1 MQHWIEYRDL
11 RMKLLVERKNAHT
24 ERINVVR
31 AKAVKQIGYT
41 SGIVGWIYLSKTSR
55 SPVGFV
61 TYDED
66 RGIHIWSDAK
76 TRGAY
81 LVTSEGVIKKI

>member
-1 MQHWIEYRDL
+1 MQHWIEYRDYK
-11 RMKLLVERKNAHT
+11 MKLIVARKNAHT

-31 AKAVKQIGYT
+31 AKAVRDIGYT
-41 SGIVGWIYLSKTSR
+41 PGIVGWIYLSKTS
-55 SPVGFV
+55 SHPIGFV